1 MSTHRFPVPAS
12 FFGIILCLV
21 GLGNCW
27 QTAAHVWRL
36 PGWVG
41 ETIML
46 IAVFAWAL
54 LLLAY
59 IGKWIWA
66 RPLALAEF
74 QHPIQCCFIGLVPV
88 STVLIA
94 LAVAPYSHGA
104 GQALFTT
111 GAAGQLIFQ
120 LIFGIHR
127 TGTFQL
133 IFGIHRT
140 EPSESTQCSSLF
152 ANRSLGDNN
161 TETSCDP
168 ARGFLAPSGDLP
180 I

>member
-59 IGKWIWA
+59 LGKWIWA

-133 IFGIHRT
+133 IFGIHRSGT
-140 EPSESTQCSSLF
+140 LWIGGREP
-152 ANRSLGDNN
+152 ANTTAMAHLGYYPCVQILRRASH
-161 TETSCDP
+161 E
-168 ARGFLAPSGDLP
+168 
-180 I
+180 